1 MRAAAEGET
10 WPQRPLLSTLQC
22 TAQRTQLDVRPT
34 ELRALQCCGCKLLC
48 GWFVVQSCLT
58 LCNYTASGPP
68 GSSVHG
74 VSQARILEWV
84 AISSFRR
91 SSGSGDRTHVFSIAG
106 TFFTAEPL
114 GKVLVGDNL
123 LQNKRKPMQ
132 FYCTWQLLE
141 TTGRKACD
149 GAPRFSDCRGP
160 WSPWTKLCS
169 RAEGVL
175 SLGDL
180 ILHRCG
186 S

>member
-1 MRAAAEGET
+1 M
-10 WPQRPLLSTLQC
+10 
-22 TAQRTQLDVRPT
+22 
-34 ELRALQCCGCKLLC
+34 
-48 GWFVVQSCLT
+48 
-58 LCNYTASGPP
+58 ASGPP

-91 SSGSGDRTHVFSIAG
+91 SSGSGDQTHVFSIAG

-160 WSPWTKLCS
+160 
-169 RAEGVL
+169 
-175 SLGDL
+175 
-180 ILHRCG
+180 
-186 S
+186 